1 MGKVKSQWLE
11 YLSQVLG
18 LSELELLD
26 YSLDELNT
34 MLATYEQALKVKVNK
49 QDEYIDWLM
58 TQSGWDVDVD
68 EDSGHIFI
76 VHSEIGGIA

>member
-26 YSLDELNT
+26 YSLTELNT
-34 MLATYEQALKVKVNK
+34 MLATYEQALKVKVDK
-49 QDEYIDWLM
+49 QDEYLKMLFTTD
-58 TQSGWDVDVD
+58 GWDVDVD
-68 EDSGHIFI
+68 EDGHIFI
-76 VHSEIGGIA
+76 VNAEGIGGVS